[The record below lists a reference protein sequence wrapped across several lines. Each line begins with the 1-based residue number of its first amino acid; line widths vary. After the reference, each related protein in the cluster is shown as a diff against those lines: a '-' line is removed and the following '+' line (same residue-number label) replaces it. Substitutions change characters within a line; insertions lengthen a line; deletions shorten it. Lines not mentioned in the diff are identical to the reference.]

1 MDWVQTLTIIGSM
14 LGATYAFYHITEKRI
29 DKLEENMKRMD
40 DFHREDMKNMDSK
53 WDQAIQ
59 RMDSKWERLFERLLI
74 QDQQKGR

>member
-29 DKLEENMKRMD
+29 DKFEENMNKMD
-40 DFHREDMKNMDSK
+40 QHHREGMKEMDSK

-59 RMDSKWERLFERLLI
+59 RMDAKWERLFERLLI